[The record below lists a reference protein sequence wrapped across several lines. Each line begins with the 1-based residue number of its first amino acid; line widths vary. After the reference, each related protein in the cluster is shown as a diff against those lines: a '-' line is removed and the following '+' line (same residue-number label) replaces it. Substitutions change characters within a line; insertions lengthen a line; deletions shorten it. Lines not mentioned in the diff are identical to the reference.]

1 MNTHHFSTL
10 RGYAGLL
17 LLSIASIGCRTQMI
31 PNTDVDDTP
40 KNREIVA
47 CCERY
52 RKAVEHRDVRFLL
65 SFAGSEYYEDGGNAD
80 ASDDLDYAG
89 LEAYLN
95 DKFKQ
100 AKGIRYEMRYRRVSE
115 GRKKLIL
122 VDYTYSASYK
132 IPSEEGDIW
141 RRRVSDNRLVIRRD
155 KEKFKIIAGM

>member
-1 MNTHHFSTL
+1 MNIQHFSTL
-10 RGYAGLL
+10 RPYAGLL
-17 LLSIASIGCRTQMI
+17 LLAVMSIGCRAQMI

-40 KNREIVA
+40 KNREIVEF
-47 CCERY
+47 CERY
-52 RKAVEHRDVRFLL
+52 RKAVEHRDIRSLL
-65 SFAGSEYYEDGGNAD
+65 TFAGSEYYDDGGNAD

-122 VDYTYSASYK
+122 SDSQNDPPILTLHVTLHASK
-132 IPSEEGDIW
+132 
-141 RRRVSDNRLVIRRD
+141 
-155 KEKFKIIAGM
+155 